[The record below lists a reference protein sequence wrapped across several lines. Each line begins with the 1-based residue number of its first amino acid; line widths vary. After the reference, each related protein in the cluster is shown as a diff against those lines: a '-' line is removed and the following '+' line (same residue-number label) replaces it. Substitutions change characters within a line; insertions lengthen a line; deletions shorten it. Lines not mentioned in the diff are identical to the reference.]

1 MKNRPAYAIASVDN
15 ALRLAT
21 VLQLEGPVTV
31 SEAAERLGVGRS
43 TAHRLLAML
52 CYRDFAVQADDRRY
66 RPGPVLAPARTSAQ
80 TMARIRSV
88 AMPHLAELTVA
99 VDETANLSV
108 LSGFLTRFVAS
119 VECRQTL
126 RVTTR
131 EGMAFPAHRTSGG
144 LAMLAALSRDDVSDR
159 FAAADAEDLQGES
172 LTLASLHQQLAPVRS
187 RGFALN
193 NGRTE
198 KGIVAI
204 GMAVTDP
211 AGGLAGI
218 SVAMPSVRFSRDRI
232 PRIAQELSR
241 TKAAIERDLRRE
253 AGA

>member
-21 VLQLEGPVTV
+21 VLQLEGPVSV

-88 AMPHLAELTVA
+88 AMPHLAELTDA
-99 VDETANLSV
+99 VEETANLSV

-144 LAMLAALSRDDVSDR
+144 LAMLASLPRDDVEDR

-172 LTLASLHQQLAPVRS
+172 LTLASLHQQLAAVRN

-198 KGIVAI
+198 RGIVAI

-218 SVAMPSVRFSRDRI
+218 SLAMPSVRFSRDRI
-232 PRIAQELSR
+232 PHIAQELSR
-241 TKAAIERDLRRE
+241 AKTAVERDLRRD
-253 AGA
+253 AGG